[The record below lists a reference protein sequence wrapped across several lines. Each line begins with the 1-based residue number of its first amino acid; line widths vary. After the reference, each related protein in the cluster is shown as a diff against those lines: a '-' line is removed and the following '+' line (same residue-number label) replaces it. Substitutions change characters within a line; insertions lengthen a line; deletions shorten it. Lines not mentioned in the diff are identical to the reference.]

1 MQQFKRQFMKI
12 FFCAVFSMGVL
23 MAMAQ
28 NSISVTNTF
37 SQYVQNTNKDYT
49 GTSKSMISFATK
61 QETEGS
67 PYLFN
72 DWAKGTVFLKNNEV
86 LAEADYVL
94 NFDKTRN
101 LLLLKSSGQN
111 VIEVDM
117 DAIAGFQLQNASGTY
132 SLLAIPQIGKGYF
145 VELYKGSAFSLY
157 KTLNTKFFKS
167 DYVNKGL
174 YETGYKYDRYVD
186 ENKYY
191 ISAKEGTVYPV
202 GNTKKELKKLVE
214 ALPAAKKFLEKS
226 EISTTDTEADLISL
240 TTFLNQQ

>member
-1 MQQFKRQFMKI
+1 MKF
-12 FFCAVFSMGVL
+12 FFCAFFSIGLL
-23 MAMAQ
+23 MAKAQ

-72 DWAKGTVFLKNNEV
+72 DWAKGTVFLKNNDA

-117 DAIAGFQLQNASGTY
+117 DAIAGFQLQNATSTY
-132 SLLAIPQIGKGYF
+132 SLFAIPEIGKGYF
-145 VELYKGSAFSLY
+145 AELYKGSAFSLY

-191 ISAKEGTVYPV
+191 IRAKGGTVYAV
-202 GNTKKELKKLVE
+202 GSTKKELKKLEE
-214 ALPAAKKFLEKS
+214 ALPAVKKFLQNN
-226 EISTTDTEADLISL
+226 EISSTETEADLISL
-240 TTFLNQQ
+240 TKFLDQQ